1 MRTIYGDKKINLPS
15 EFLEDV
21 NELDESQVNHNDIY
35 YQNAIENSSAFQR
48 LKNKKWEF
56 ADDDWL
62 DEDVVEF

>member
-35 YQNAIENSSAFQR
+35 YQNALENSTAFQK
-48 LKNKKWEF
+48 LKKKNWDF
-56 ADDDWL
+56 ADDEWE
-62 DEDVVEF
+62 EDFLEI